1 MGHVY
6 LLKADIRTLRGASRS
21 RRFTHSTIYK
31 IGMTDRAVHHRLI
44 EIQQEW
50 WTKRRIEVL
59 PVSAIAVR
67 DPNAVETRFH
77 QLFKAQRLYGKE
89 MAEILGGGWCSGDS
103 EWFDSTVAKPALEE
117 FGRYSSSFFAPR
129 LHKISPAARPSSRNS
144 FQLTIALSILT
155 VLFILVFLLIA

>member
-6 LLKADIRTLRGASRS
+6 LLKADIKS
-21 RRFTHSTIYK
+21 RRFTHRTIYK
-31 IGMTDRAVHHRLI
+31 IGMTDRAVHHRLL

-50 WTKRRIEVL
+50 WAKRRIEVL

-67 DPNAVETRFH
+67 DPNAVESHFH

-103 EWFDSTVAKPALEE
+103 EWFDSTVAKPALKE
-117 FGRYSSSFFAPR
+117 FGRYSSPFFAPR
-129 LHKISPAARPSSRNS
+129 LHKIAPATRPLSKNS
-144 FQLTIALSILT
+144 FQLTIALAILA